1 MADPPCGAHISGVA
15 FEGAAMAPWSR
26 EASSLNRH
34 PFLLF
39 VALYLVIGAA
49 AAIASLILPDILRHA
64 VHDLTGGRGLG
75 AVAGMARRGLEGAES
90 APSEPGIM
98 WAVASV
104 AMVSA
109 GVLALPV
116 AWLYTITRQ
125 KRGYRQSVVH
135 SLILLPVIIAGV
147 VVMVKYSLAL
157 AFSLAG
163 IVAAVRFRT
172 TLEDSKDA
180 VFVFVATGIG
190 LASGVDLSLA
200 LSLGIVF
207 NLVSL
212 LLFRSDF
219 GRTPARLEGEM
230 AEERMRRAVSLANR
244 TSQFV
249 ARLDREILEEMA
261 PEQLEALADRAWK
274 RRAAAAPAEPEAEA
288 EGGTFENVLTVR
300 TDGRTEAREAVDKV
314 LHSLAKRWQFERGES
329 APDGGQ
335 VLEYAL
341 KLKKSTQPTAFLDAL
356 RALSGTG
363 VREATLR

>member
-1 MADPPCGAHISGVA
+1 MAL
-15 FEGAAMAPWSR
+15 WNSR
-26 EASSLNRH
+26 VASSLNRR

-39 VALYLVIGAA
+39 VTLYVIIGVAA
-49 AAIASLILPDILRHA
+49 AVASLVMPDVARRA
-64 VHDLTGGRGLG
+64 VHELTGGRGLG
-75 AVAGMARRGLEGAES
+75 AVGGISRHGLDAATA
-90 APSEPGIM
+90 APGEPSIM
-98 WAVASV
+98 WAMATV

-109 GVLALPV
+109 GVLALPL

-135 SLILLPVIIAGV
+135 SLILLPVVVAGV
-147 VVMVKYSLAL
+147 VVLVKFSLEL

-190 LASGVDLSLA
+190 LASGVELSVA
-200 LSLGIVF
+200 LTLGIVF
-207 NLVSL
+207 NFVTL
-212 LLFRSDF
+212 LLFHSDF
-219 GRTPARLEGEM
+219 GRTPGRLEGEM

-274 RRAAAAPAEPEAEA
+274 RRAETAPVEPEAE
-288 EGGTFENVLTVR
+288 GGKFENVLTVH

-314 LHSLAKRWQFERGES
+314 LHALAKRWQFERGAS

>member
-1 MADPPCGAHISGVA
+1 MDPWTA
-15 FEGAAMAPWSR
+15 R
-26 EASSLNRH
+26 LASWLNRR
-34 PFLLF
+34 PLVLF
-39 VALYLVIGAA
+39 VLLY
-49 AAIASLILPDILRHA
+49 AAIAAVAWLAYPALPDVLQRA
-64 VHDLTGGRGLG
+64 VHDLTNGRGLG
-75 AVAGMARRGLEGAES
+75 AVEGIERRGLA
-90 APSEPGIM
+90 AATTLPNEPTIL

-104 AMVSA
+104 AMTCA
-109 GVLALPV
+109 AVLALPL

-125 KRGYRQSVVH
+125 KRGFRQSVVH
-135 SLILLPVIIAGV
+135 TLLLLPVVVAGV
-147 VVMVKYSLAL
+147 AVMVKYSLML

-190 LASGVDLSLA
+190 LASGVDLSVA
-200 LSLGIVF
+200 ATLSIVF
-207 NLVSL
+207 NLVTL
-212 LLFRSDF
+212 LLFYSDF

-274 RRAAAAPAEPEAEA
+274 RRMEATPEGPEPEA
-288 EGGTFENVLTVR
+288 GGKFEHVLTVR
-300 TDGRTEAREAVDKV
+300 TDGRTEAREAVDGL
-314 LHSLAKRWQFERGES
+314 LHLLAKRWQFEHGE
-329 APDGGQ
+329 AAEDGSQ
-335 VLEYAL
+335 TLQYAL

-356 RALSGTG
+356 RALAGSG
-363 VREATLR
+363 VRDVSLR

>member
-1 MADPPCGAHISGVA
+1 MPP
-15 FEGAAMAPWSR
+15 WTSR
-26 EASSLNRH
+26 LASWLNRR
-34 PFLLF
+34 PFRLFLL
-39 VALYLVIGAA
+39 LYVVIAA
-49 AAIASLILPDILRHA
+49 AAALASLLLPDVLRRA

-75 AVAGMARRGLEGAES
+75 AVAGMARRGLEGAEA
-90 APSEPGIM
+90 APNDADIM
-98 WAVASV
+98 WAVAMV
-104 AMVSA
+104 AMVCA
-109 GVLALPV
+109 GVLSLPL

-135 SLILLPVIIAGV
+135 SLILLPVIVAGV

-180 VFVFVATGIG
+180 VFVFIATGIG
-190 LASGVDLSLA
+190 LASGVELSVAVL
-200 LSLGIVF
+200 LGIVF
-207 NLVSL
+207 NFVTL

-230 AEERMRRAVSLANR
+230 AEERLRRAVSLANR

-274 RRAAAAPAEPEAEA
+274 RRAAAEPPRPEPEGG
-288 EGGTFENVLTVR
+288 GGTFDNALTVQ
-300 TDGRTEAREAVDKV
+300 TDGGTQAREAVDRV
-314 LHSLAKRWQFERGES
+314 LHELAKRWQFERGAS
-329 APDGGQ
+329 SPNGGQ

-341 KLKKSTQPTAFLDAL
+341 KLKKGTQPTAFLDAL
-356 RALSGTG
+356 RALSGAG
-363 VREATLR
+363 VREVTLK

>member
-1 MADPPCGAHISGVA
+1 M
-15 FEGAAMAPWSR
+15 
-26 EASSLNRH
+26 
-34 PFLLF
+34 
-39 VALYLVIGAA
+39 
-49 AAIASLILPDILRHA
+49 
-64 VHDLTGGRGLG
+64 
-75 AVAGMARRGLEGAES
+75 
-90 APSEPGIM
+90 
-98 WAVASV
+98 V

-109 GVLALPV
+109 GVLALPL

-135 SLILLPVIIAGV
+135 SLILLPVIVAGV

-180 VFVFVATGIG
+180 VFVFIATGIG
-190 LASGVDLSLA
+190 LASGVELSVAVL
-200 LSLGIVF
+200 LGIVF
-207 NLVSL
+207 NFVTI
-212 LLFRSDF
+212 LLFHSDF

-230 AEERMRRAVSLANR
+230 AEERMRRAVLLANR

-274 RRAAAAPAEPEAEA
+274 RRAEAEPPRPEPESGGKFDNALTVQTD
-288 EGGTFENVLTVR
+288 GGTQ
-300 TDGRTEAREAVDKV
+300 AREAVDRV
-314 LHSLAKRWQFERGES
+314 LHELAKRWQFERGASTPE
-329 APDGGQ
+329 GGQ

-356 RALSGTG
+356 RALSGAG
-363 VREATLR
+363 VRDVTLK